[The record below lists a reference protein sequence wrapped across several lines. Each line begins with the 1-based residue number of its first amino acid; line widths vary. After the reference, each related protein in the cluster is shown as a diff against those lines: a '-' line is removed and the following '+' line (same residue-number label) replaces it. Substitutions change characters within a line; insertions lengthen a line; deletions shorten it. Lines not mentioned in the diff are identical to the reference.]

1 MNRKTENY
9 IKLVDKLKS
18 EYLTLGIKCSELR
31 MKSRDL
37 ERRRGIYSH
46 SENDKLLKEAR
57 TKQIETEIKLS
68 ALMIAALHKSK
79 KVSTK
84 TKLKGFTDNQT
95 YANAIRKEIS
105 EKYQSLL
112 EQRKVNN
119 EIKFREWEIIPRT
132 KEPNRQYSITGHRTE
147 EAIDYLVHYIERDI
161 SRGAVKR
168 INNQGTVRD
177 IDRQLAEKNRKE
189 GRRMY

>member
-31 MKSRDL
+31 MKSRDF
-37 ERRRGIYSH
+37 ERRRGIFNY

-57 TKQIETEIKLS
+57 TKELATEIKLA

-79 KVSTK
+79 KVSTA

-95 YANAIRKEIS
+95 YAYAIKRSIIEKHQSLYEQSKINREIS
-105 EKYQSLL
+105 
-112 EQRKVNN
+112 
-119 EIKFREWEIIPRT
+119 FRQWEIIPGT
-132 KEPNRQYSITGHRTE
+132 KNPNYLYSIYRKDAEHV
-147 EAIDYLVHYIERDI
+147 IDILVRNIERDI

-168 INNQGTVRD
+168 INNEGTVRD